1 MKIQPL
7 HSSSLPAYNTDP
19 KARARLAA
27 ALGLAA
33 SLGLAACNDEPLGGD
48 IAAPDTTA
56 VSSSS
61 ATAGMPEY
69 SSSSSKDT
77 LTPITEPLSGDIAW
91 VDTATTVDTLVS
103 EPTAG
108 GIMLP
113 ASSSSQISSSSQDT
127 AEPLPEDSSLW
138 ITLAWDLWQ
147 A

>member
-33 SLGLAACNDEPLGGD
+33 SLGLSACNDEPLGGD

-61 ATAGMPEY
+61 ATAGMPE
-69 SSSSSKDT
+69 
-77 LTPITEPLSGDIAW
+77 
-91 VDTATTVDTLVS
+91 
-103 EPTAG
+103 
-108 GIMLP
+108 
-113 ASSSSQISSSSQDT
+113 
-127 AEPLPEDSSLW
+127 
-138 ITLAWDLWQ
+138 
-147 A
+147 